1 MSGKSLDHV
10 SRIGLKCGGG
20 LDRHTV
26 CTDNV
31 RWVGWKVSVEKEGKE
46 EVRDCGAVSLTLHTR
61 LAAHCASQHPPFIQ
75 PPREGGKLSPRAL
88 EAGDGGMGAAQR
100 RQCSGMMR
108 DAGCRAAPVEGGWRT
123 SNANIITAAA
133 VGGAA
138 DCEHDYFFAQ
148 MVCAGRVR

>member
-1 MSGKSLDHV
+1 MCVGLVGKFLWRKKGKRKCEIVARFLLHYTLDLPPIV
-10 SRIGLKCGGG
+10 LAS
-20 LDRHTV
+20 
-26 CTDNV
+26 
-31 RWVGWKVSVEKEGKE
+31 
-46 EVRDCGAVSLTLHTR
+46 TLHSSNPR
-61 LAAHCASQHPPFIQ
+61 G
-75 PPREGGKLSPRAL
+75 REGGRLSPRAL